1 MRALFR
7 IITSWRFWMHVLLI
21 AIFVALAVY
30 LVMFWLQSYTQHG
43 ESIEVPDLSGYTVEE
58 VETTL
63 QNNDLYYEITDSV
76 YTDEFSRGAIIT
88 QNPKGGQAVKRGR
101 TIFLTVNS
109 SVPELVEVP
118 DLVGKSLRIAIPIL
132 EISGFVI
139 DDLEYEPD
147 ESCTDCVIDLK
158 YNGKKVE
165 PGDKIRKG
173 EKVTL
178 ILGRESNITTT
189 IPDLLGLS
197 YRSASEL
204 IMAQS
209 LNVGQVIACS
219 GCDNAEDTLGA
230 FVVNQIPNRNSEA
243 KLGTYIELFLTTDS
257 TASKAFKKTK
267 TNDPFDENP

>member
-7 IITSWRFWMHVLLI
+7 VITSWRFWMHTLLI
-21 AIFVALAVY
+21 AIFVALTVW
-30 LVMFWLQSYTQHG
+30 LVMFWLESYTQHG
-43 ESIEVPDLSGYTVEE
+43 ETLQVPDLLGYTVEE

-63 QNNDLYYEITDSV
+63 ENNDLYYEITDSV
-76 YTDEFSRGAIIT
+76 YTDEFARGAIIT
-88 QNPKGGQAVKRGR
+88 QNPKGGEAVKRGR
-101 TIFLTVNS
+101 TIFVTVNS
-109 SVPELVEVP
+109 SLPELVEIP

-139 DDLEYEPD
+139 ADLEYEPD

-158 YNGKKVE
+158 HDGKKIM

-178 ILGRESNITTT
+178 ILGRESNITTSV
-189 IPDLLGLS
+189 PDLLGLT
-197 YRSASEL
+197 YRSASEV

-219 GCDNAEDTLGA
+219 GCETEEDTLGA
-230 FVVNQIPNRNSEA
+230 FVVNQIPNRKTEA
-243 KLGTYIELFLTTDS
+243 KLGAYVELFLSTDS
-257 TASKAFKKTK
+257 TASDAFKKSDNETL
-267 TNDPFDENP
+267 NENF